1 MGTALSQ
8 LIPPSPFA
16 RGHRRDLTDV
26 ELFVGRFSFSS
37 YREAVAFLVAVADL
51 AEAQDHH
58 PVVELAYGQVTV
70 WMWTHD
76 EGGLSERDVRLAR
89 SIASVYDAR

>member
-1 MGTALSQ
+1 V
-8 LIPPSPFA
+8 

-37 YREAVAFLVAVADL
+37 YTAAVAFVVAVADL

-58 PVVELAYGQVTV
+58 PVVELSYGQVTI

-76 EGGLSERDVRLAR
+76 EGGLSDRDVRLAR
-89 SIASVYDAR
+89 SIASASALG